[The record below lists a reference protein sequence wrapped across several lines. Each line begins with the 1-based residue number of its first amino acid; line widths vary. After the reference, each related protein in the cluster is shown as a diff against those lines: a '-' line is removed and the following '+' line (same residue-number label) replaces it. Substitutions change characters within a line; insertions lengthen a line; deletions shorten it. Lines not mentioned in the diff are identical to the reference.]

1 MARVGI
7 NDELHADRRFKAL
20 VRSLGGD
27 EDKAVGMLYRFW
39 RHAQDCWARGEL
51 VPLAEFEA
59 DGLGPV
65 LECGLA
71 VLENGEVRAIGS
83 ENHFEWYR
91 QRKVA
96 GRKSASLTRKRKS
109 VTTDEPRKE
118 HEPGTDE
125 PPISITT
132 SPLPLRSAISEE
144 EAPAKTDQPAEIAA
158 MLPRLPPGAY
168 SSLVFQFSE
177 PFLIKHLRDA
187 VAYCDTKGESVGGVA
202 QLKTVQR
209 YLRIERD
216 KPPDPRHPKKPRSI
230 QEMIDAGEVSA

>member
-27 EDKAVGMLYRFW
+27 EDRAVGMLYRFW

-132 SPLPLRSAISEE
+132 SPLPLRSAEE
-144 EAPAKTDQPAEIAA
+144 VPAKTNLPSELAA
-158 MLPRLPPGAY
+158 LAPRLPLGAY

-187 VAYCDTKGESVGGVA
+187 VAYCDAKEGSA
-202 QLKTVQR
+202 LANLKTVQR
-209 YLRIERD
+209 YLKIERD
-216 KPPDPRHPKKPRSI
+216 KPPNPFDKNRPVRTI
-230 QEMIDAGEVSA
+230 AEMIAAGEVEA